1 MKSFGT
7 ILKEA
12 REAKGLTTSQVAHDT
27 HMLVQIVEEMEREDF
42 HRIPAPIYGR
52 GFVRLYAERVGLDP
66 APLITEFMEIFN
78 GHKKPLSSTPP
89 APPPAPEPSPA
100 PEPPPAPEPSPAPEP
115 PLAVE
120 PPPPAPE
127 PSPAVEP
134 PATMEQPPSVDASTA
149 FAPPPPAPAPAPEAN
164 PVDNPPLTP
173 SSANGR
179 DLNPT
184 SSQGE
189 IPPSLRGL
197 DLFDPSAADSRPPV
211 PPPPSVPPRS
221 PDWESPFASAYSDE
235 DEGSSGSNAA
245 QRFRDGLSV
254 VSHGVLGTVR
264 QIPRSAWRIALLAIG
279 ALLVIALVIWGCT
292 ALYKA
297 TSTTTEP
304 AAPAP
309 TEAKPAQSAAST
321 AKPAQPAPQKANQ
334 GNQNPSRPGAKPAAT
349 QPAKAKPAGNLN
361 PSPSRAG
368 GNALKSTGLKVAPLY
383 ID

>member
-1 MKSFGT
+1 
-7 ILKEA
+7 
-12 REAKGLTTSQVAHDT
+12 
-27 HMLVQIVEEMEREDF
+27 
-42 HRIPAPIYGR
+42 
-52 GFVRLYAERVGLDP
+52 
-66 APLITEFMEIFN
+66 
-78 GHKKPLSSTPP
+78 
-89 APPPAPEPSPA
+89 
-100 PEPPPAPEPSPAPEP
+100 
-115 PLAVE
+115 
-120 PPPPAPE
+120 
-127 PSPAVEP
+127 
-134 PATMEQPPSVDASTA
+134 MEQPPSINASTA
-149 FAPPPPAPAPAPEAN
+149 FAPPPPAPAPATEAN
-164 PVDNPPLTP
+164 PVGNPPLTP

-334 GNQNPSRPGAKPAAT
+334 GNQNPSRPGAKPAAA

-368 GNALKSTGLKVAPLY
+368 GSALKSTGLKVAPLY